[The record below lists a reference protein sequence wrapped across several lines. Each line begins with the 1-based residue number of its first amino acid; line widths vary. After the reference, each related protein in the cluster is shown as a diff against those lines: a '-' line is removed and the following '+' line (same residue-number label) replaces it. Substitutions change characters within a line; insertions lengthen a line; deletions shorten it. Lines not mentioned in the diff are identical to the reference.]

1 MYVSV
6 MDSIQIIKSN
16 RIIPTS
22 FHTEKFTNKGILLSF
37 CLSGETKVKV
47 NNEDIVLT
55 KGSLLTV
62 FPQRIFSIP
71 HSEEEG
77 KYLCILFDLDV
88 IKDLILPTNYQFLN
102 ELVRRP
108 IIQLNELNQKV
119 FIDYYELLEQNT
131 SFTDSVFCTDAIKY
145 LLYSLIAHINR
156 FYEQDEVNLKPSSKK
171 ETIIFRL
178 YNLVHQYYLTE
189 HSVAYYADKLKL
201 TPKYLTTLVRKQT
214 GKTVSAIINELLIT
228 QAQSYLIAT
237 DKPIYLIAEELK
249 FLDSTSFCRYFKKHT
264 GQSPLAYRRAHL

>member
-6 MDSIQIIKSN
+6 MNSIQIIESN
-16 RIIPTS
+16 RIIPT
-22 FHTEKFTNKGILLSF
+22 FFQTEKFTNKGILLSF
-37 CLSGETKVKV
+37 CLNGKTKVKV
-47 NNEDIVLT
+47 NNVDIALT

-71 HSEEEG
+71 HTEVEG

-108 IIQLNELNQKV
+108 IIQLNEANQKV

-131 SFTDSVFCTDAIKY
+131 SFTASVFYADAIKY
-145 LLYSLIAHINR
+145 LLYSLIAHVNR

-178 YNLVHQYYLTE
+178 YNLVHQDYLTE
-189 HSVAYYADKLKL
+189 HNVAYYADKLKL

-249 FLDSTSFCRYFKKHT
+249 FSDSTSFCRYFKKHT
-264 GQSPLAYRRAHL
+264 GQSPLAYRQAHL

>member
-1 MYVSV
+1 

-16 RIIPTS
+16 RIIPIS
-22 FHTEKFTNKGILLSF
+22 FQTEKFTNKGILLSF
-37 CLSGETKVKV
+37 CLNGEIKVKV
-47 NNEDIVLT
+47 NNVDIALT

-62 FPQRIFSIP
+62 FPQRIFSIQ
-71 HSEEEG
+71 HLEEKGE
-77 KYLCILFDLDV
+77 YLCILFDLNV
-88 IKDLILPTNYQFLN
+88 IEDLILPTNYQFLN

-108 IIQLNELNQKV
+108 IIQLNEGNQKV

-131 SFTDSVFCTDAIKY
+131 SLTDSVFYTDAIKY

-178 YNLVHQYYLTE
+178 YNLVHQDYLTE

-249 FLDSTSFCRYFKKHT
+249 FLDSTSFCRYFKKHI
-264 GQSPLAYRRAHL
+264 GQSPLAYRQAHL

>member
-1 MYVSV
+1 MN
-6 MDSIQIIKSN
+6 SIHILKSN
-16 RIIPTS
+16 TIIPSLFQTNE
-22 FHTEKFTNKGILLSF
+22 FINKGILLSF
-37 CLSGETKVKV
+37 CLEGSTIVKV
-47 NNEDIVLT
+47 NNTEVVLT

-71 HSEEEG
+71 TTEQEG
-77 KYLCILFDLDV
+77 EYLYVIFDLDV

-108 IIQLNELNQKV
+108 IIQLSDYNQKV
-119 FIDYYELLEQNT
+119 FIDYYTLLHENKNCEA
-131 SFTDSVFCTDAIKY
+131 SVFHADAMKY

-171 ETIIFRL
+171 ETTIFRL
-178 YNLVHQYYLTE
+178 YNLIHQNYLVE
-189 HSVAYYADKLKL
+189 HSVAFYADQLKL

-214 GKTVSAIINELLIT
+214 GKTVSVIINELLIT

-249 FLDSTSFCRYFKKHT
+249 FLDSTSFCRYFKKQV
-264 GQSPLAYRRAHL
+264 GQSPLAYRQAHL